1 MSTESKYIMC
11 RPYFSLKCEKIRSMP
26 FKQGGHGVGDNG
38 EGLAK
43 GRLYPTKVL
52 LNHVKNFL
60 GGFYKDDGM
69 ADNKEMEASMSM
81 ADIGVAVIVGKV
93 VTKVSILAFGSR
105 NFSIRYGVMACIQA
119 FAIYGVC
126 VRQNVTKGFRTDV
139 GVNLAY
145 VYFLQV

>member
-1 MSTESKYIMC
+1 MAKVSVVRHDDSVYVMGYHCETRKSMKKRRNKRKMSTESKYIMC

-105 NFSIRYGVMACIQA
+105 NFSIRYGVMACI
-119 FAIYGVC
+119 
-126 VRQNVTKGFRTDV
+126 
-139 GVNLAY
+139 
-145 VYFLQV
+145 